1 MNALVTA
8 ARAYLGTPF
17 RHRGRRRTGVDCVG
31 LLLLAFRDCGVELPD
46 FRLYGKE
53 PHEDGLIERVTHAVG
68 EPIAVAP
75 VFSDQLQIGDV
86 VVMRFSIN
94 PHHVALVGDYVF
106 GGHSLIHAHGE
117 AGKVVEHRFS
127 DDQISRVTHV
137 FRKAVP

>member
-1 MNALVTA
+1 MNRLVTA

-46 FRLYGKE
+46 FRLYGRE
-53 PHEDGLIERVTHAVG
+53 PHESGLIAHVTRALGEAV
-68 EPIAVAP
+68 AVAP
-75 VFSDQLQIGDV
+75 VRQVQVGDV
-86 VVMRFSIN
+86 VVMRFAVN

-106 GGHSLIHAHGE
+106 GGPSLIHAYGE
-117 AGKVVEHRFS
+117 AGKVVEHRLS
-127 DDQISRVTHV
+127 DDQLARVTHV